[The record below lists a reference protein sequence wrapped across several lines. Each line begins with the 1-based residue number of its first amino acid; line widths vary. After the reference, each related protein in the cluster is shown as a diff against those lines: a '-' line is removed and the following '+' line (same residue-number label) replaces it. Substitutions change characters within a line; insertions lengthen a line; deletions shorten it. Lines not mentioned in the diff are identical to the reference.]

1 MEKICSILS
10 PPPPLLL
17 LLINVEKYVFP
28 LNIPLSNLP
37 SVSAPLDRHSYFVC
51 IVYASQSY
59 CLLGYVIFAQNH
71 GLQLYG
77 EEEER
82 NTRMNVR
89 VTDARRLVISL
100 KTVVS
105 QDLRSLDSPAGLT
118 SLPLLNFETIFVKRA
133 LINDRIILLEHSKAQ
148 LTYSISFLTSSSFL
162 FVSYFI
168 RALII
173 EREIFQDSSRKL
185 ISRRLHLPQLEIY
198 TAY

>member
-1 MEKICSILS
+1 MRRVSRIGKEVEKKFV
-10 PPPPLLL
+10 PPLLL
-17 LLINVEKYVFP
+17 LINIEEYVFP
-28 LNIPLSNLP
+28 LNTPLSNLP
-37 SVSAPLDRHSYFVC
+37 SVSAPPPPPPLDRHSYFVC

-89 VTDARRLVISL
+89 VTVARRLVISL

-118 SLPLLNFETIFVKRA
+118 SLPS
-133 LINDRIILLEHSKAQ
+133 SK
-148 LTYSISFLTSSSFL
+148 L
-162 FVSYFI
+162 
-168 RALII
+168 
-173 EREIFQDSSRKL
+173 
-185 ISRRLHLPQLEIY
+185 
-198 TAY
+198 

>member
-1 MEKICSILS
+1 MNKKFVPLFSSLL
-10 PPPPLLL
+10 PLLL
-17 LLINVEKYVFP
+17 LLINIEEYVFP
-28 LNIPLSNLP
+28 LNIPLSNLR
-37 SVSAPLDRHSYFVC
+37 SVSAPPDRHSYFVC

-118 SLPLLNFETIFVKRA
+118 SLPP
-133 LINDRIILLEHSKAQ
+133 
-148 LTYSISFLTSSSFL
+148 
-162 FVSYFI
+162 
-168 RALII
+168 
-173 EREIFQDSSRKL
+173 SRFKTL
-185 ISRRLHLPQLEIY
+185 KQYL
-198 TAY
+198 

>member
-1 MEKICSILS
+1 MEKNLFHSFA
-10 PPPPLLL
+10 PPPLLL

-133 LINDRIILLEHSKAQ
+133 LINDRIILLEHSKQ
-148 LTYSISFLTSSSFL
+148 GTVDIFY
-162 FVSYFI
+162 FVSH
-168 RALII
+168 LILVSL
-173 EREIFQDSSRKL
+173 RLLFYTRVNHRKGNFP
-185 ISRRLHLPQLEIY
+185 RF
-198 TAY
+198 